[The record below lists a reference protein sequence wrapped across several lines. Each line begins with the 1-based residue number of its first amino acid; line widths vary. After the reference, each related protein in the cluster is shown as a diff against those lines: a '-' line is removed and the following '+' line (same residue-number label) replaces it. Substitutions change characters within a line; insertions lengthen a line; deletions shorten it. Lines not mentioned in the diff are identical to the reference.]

1 MPRCLPIEADAACLS
16 CSRTRTSPLGPCEIW
31 GIAAAMSG
39 SISSLGTMLTRGRST
54 RVTWTTPSL
63 ALAHFLI
70 LARDHFVAPGHRL
83 ADVAEADLRE
93 FAQDLLNRDLGAL
106 GPAAQ
111 DFRNSCRNLRRF
123 GL

>member
-1 MPRCLPIEADAACLS
+1 MRGE
-16 CSRTRTSPLGPCEIW
+16 T
-31 GIAAAMSG
+31 
-39 SISSLGTMLTRGRST
+39 SLGTMLTRGRST
-54 RVTWTTPSL
+54 RVTLTTPSSPL
-63 ALAHFLI
+63 PRFLV

-111 DFRNSCRNLRRF
+111 DFRNRLGSI
-123 GL
+123 